1 MVNSDNLNFVDVPRH
16 LDLLVERIGG
26 LRGAREYFSLGE

>member
-1 MVNSDNLNFVDVPRH
+1 VPRH